1 LKRLDFLLVIF
12 FGKTL
17 LNSKYREIFAI
28 RVRPIYRPALKT
40 NTPITIAKLKEK
52 IMTSSDAITAT
63 IIRAKSE
70 MGSPQISA
78 LFRIFL

>member
-1 LKRLDFLLVIF
+1 MF

-17 LNSKYREIFAI
+17 VNSKYRGMFAI

-40 NTPITIAKLKEK
+40 NTPITTAKLKEK
-52 IMTSSDAITAT
+52 MMMSNDAITAT

-70 MGSPQISA
+70 IGSPQISA